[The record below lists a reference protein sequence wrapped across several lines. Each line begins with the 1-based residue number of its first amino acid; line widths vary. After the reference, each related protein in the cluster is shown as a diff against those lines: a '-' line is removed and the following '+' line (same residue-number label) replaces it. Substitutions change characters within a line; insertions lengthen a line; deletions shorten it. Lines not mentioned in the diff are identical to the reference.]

1 MAQDFERYRA
11 AATNA
16 ATLFTADSDDAIIS
30 IRIANITSGAVTAD
44 CFINDGGGGGGTNYY
59 LVKGITIP
67 TGSSVELIDGA
78 SRFVI
83 QNNDQLRVASN
94 TSAALD
100 VWVSVVDS
108 IST

>member
-1 MAQDFERYRA
+1 MAQDFERRTLPQVGTVATALGA
-11 AATNA
+11 A
-16 ATLFTADSDDAIIS
+16 FDSDDAIIS
-30 IRIANITSGAVTAD
+30 IRIANVTSGTVTAD
-44 CFINDGGGGGGTNYY
+44 CYIYNGSANIY

-83 QNNDQLRVASN
+83 QNNDQLKVASN

>member
-30 IRIANITSGAVTAD
+30 IRIANITAGSVTAD
-44 CFINDGGGGGGTNYY
+44 CYIYDGSSVNYY

-83 QNNDQLRVASN
+83 QNNDQLKVASN

>member
-30 IRIANITSGAVTAD
+30 IRIANITAGAVTAD
-44 CFINDGGGGGGTNYY
+44 CFIYDGSSVNYY

-78 SRFVI
+78 SRFVVESG
-83 QNNDQLRVASN
+83 DVLKVASN

-100 VWVSVVDS
+100 VWVSVVDA